1 MKISE
6 KRKYVRYDSQHLLD
20 YIILDTNGNP
30 GRYSMGR
37 TLDVCLDGLK
47 LETAQPLHTD
57 TRIRLTVGV
66 DDDLIDVEGRTTHTS
81 PQSDRFISGVSFS
94 KVSKNGRKVLS
105 KYLERLH

>member
-6 KRKYVRYDSQHLLD
+6 KRKYIRHDAQHLLD
-20 YIILDTNGNP
+20 YTIIDDNGNP

-47 LETAQPLHTD
+47 LETAQPMHTD
-57 TRIRLTVGV
+57 TRVMLTIEVN
-66 DDDLIDVEGRTTHTS
+66 DNLIDVEGRTTHTS

-94 KVSKNGRKVLS
+94 RVSKNGRRLLNR
-105 KYLERLH
+105 YLEKLH